1 MAESPRSHDEPAA
14 EDDLKRQG
22 RANLPRLHSVKIE
35 PEPESG
41 PDPDD
46 QPAPF
51 NAALELVRAA
61 SDALERMRV
70 RCREVEAFAQQEI
83 EYHRAQLAT
92 ADTVIREL
100 DNKAAAQEDAIRQLQ
115 AQADADQEDRQRLQR
130 SLDEMRS
137 AFERSQDLLRAAE
150 GRATAAEAWLGR
162 LHSEIASAF
171 SELPPGQSKPPVLGV
186 R

>member
-14 EDDLKRQG
+14 EEDVKRQG
-22 RANLPRLHSVKIE
+22 RANLPRLHAVKTNP
-35 PEPESG
+35 PEPELG
-41 PDPDD
+41 PDD

-61 SDALERMRV
+61 SDAFERMRV

-100 DNKAAAQEDAIRQLQ
+100 DAKTAAHEDAIRQLQ
-115 AQADADQEDRQRLQR
+115 AQADADMEELQRLQR
-130 SLDEMRS
+130 SLDGMRS
-137 AFERSQDLLRAAE
+137 AFERSQELLHAAE
-150 GRATAAEAWLGR
+150 GQATAAEAWLGR
-162 LHSEIASAF
+162 LHTEIASAF
-171 SELPPGQSKPPVLGV
+171 SELPIGPGKLPILGAK
-186 R
+186 

>member
-14 EDDLKRQG
+14 EDDVKRRG
-22 RANLPRLHSVKIE
+22 RANLPRLHAVKSD
-35 PEPESG
+35 PPESELA
-41 PDPDD
+41 PDD

-61 SDALERMRV
+61 SEALERMRV
-70 RCREVEAFAQQEI
+70 RCREVEAFAQQET

-100 DNKAAAQEDAIRQLQ
+100 DTKTAAQEDSIRHLQ
-115 AQADADQEDRQRLQR
+115 AQADADLEERQRLQR

-137 AFERSQDLLRAAE
+137 AFERSQELLRAAE

-162 LHSEIASAF
+162 LHTEIASAF
-171 SELPPGQSKPPVLGV
+171 SELPPGPGKSPVLGPK
-186 R
+186 

>member
-1 MAESPRSHDEPAA
+1 MAESIRSYDEPAA
-14 EDDLKRQG
+14 EDDVKRQG
-22 RANLPRLHSVKIE
+22 RANLPRLHTIKTNP
-35 PEPESG
+35 PEPELG
-41 PDPDD
+41 PDD

-51 NAALELVRAA
+51 NAALELVWAA

-92 ADTVIREL
+92 SDTVLLEL
-100 DNKAAAQEDAIRQLQ
+100 NAKTAAHEDTIRQLQ
-115 AQADADQEDRQRLQR
+115 AQVDANMEERQRLQR

-137 AFERSQDLLRAAE
+137 AFERSQDLLHVAE

-162 LHSEIASAF
+162 LHTEIASAF
-171 SELPPGQSKPPVLGV
+171 SELPTGPGKLPVLGAK
-186 R
+186 

>member
-1 MAESPRSHDEPAA
+1 VAESPRSHDEPAA
-14 EDDLKRQG
+14 EDDVKRQG
-22 RANLPRLHSVKIE
+22 RANLPRLHAVKSDR
-35 PEPESG
+35 PEPDLPSDDES
-41 PDPDD
+41 
-46 QPAPF
+46 APF

-70 RCREVEAFAQQEI
+70 RCREVEAFAQQEV

-100 DNKAAAQEDAIRQLQ
+100 DNKTAAQEDTIRQLQ
-115 AQADADQEDRQRLQR
+115 AQADADLEDRQRLQR

-137 AFERSQDLLRAAE
+137 AFERSQHLLRAAE
-150 GRATAAEAWLGR
+150 DRATASEAWLGR
-162 LHSEIASAF
+162 LHTEIASAF
-171 SELPPGQSKPPVLGV
+171 SELPPGPAKPPVLGP